1 MTKES
6 DMKPHGLSEEQLTH
20 YREEGFVDVPG
31 LFDREDLR
39 AAEDAIEELTTR
51 AVNDPA
57 NLAEVL
63 ELEPELVDGRRI
75 PRRLYNPFL
84 AHEGFRSIAG
94 DLAEAGYVFSHWT
107 GDAVGSENPLSLI
120 IDSGKNVAA
129 NFIPEEA
136 AEYLAVAVAADLG
149 LVPLAD
155 VTSDP
160 GQFGLLT
167 LEDVTSN
174 PDQFGL
180 YT

>member
-84 AHEGFRSIAG
+84 AHEGFRSIATWRFSG
-94 DLAEAGYVFSHWT
+94 EAMRGCADARVKLAKRNCKPNCLPKG
-107 GDAVGSENPLSLI
+107 
-120 IDSGKNVAA
+120 
-129 NFIPEEA
+129 
-136 AEYLAVAVAADLG
+136 
-149 LVPLAD
+149 
-155 VTSDP
+155 
-160 GQFGLLT
+160 
-167 LEDVTSN
+167 
-174 PDQFGL
+174 
-180 YT
+180 